1 MIIETKTQF
10 ADRQGV
16 NKSTVTRWAAA
27 GRLVLAPNGR
37 VMVEQSIA
45 KINASQ
51 GGRSDVA
58 DRHAQNRGQSI
69 PSATNATPGATHS
82 TVAIDDTDMQADAGD
97 IGEDRAYYKAIALD
111 RGNQQLKLD
120 EALKNGK
127 RLDGDDFKDVIELLG
142 HQLRGSVE
150 RFIDNLA
157 PQIAVLTD
165 ETERKEKIQSEIQS
179 LLEQFN

>member
-1 MIIETKTQF
+1 MIVTKTQY
-10 ADRQGV
+10 ADMKGV
-16 NKSTVTRWAAA
+16 NKSTVTRWGKA
-27 GRLVLAPNGR
+27 GRLALSESGKVL
-37 VMVEQSIA
+37 VEESD
-45 KINASQ
+45 KLINASQ

-58 DRHAQNRGQSI
+58 DRHALNRGQSI
-69 PSATNATPGATHS
+69 PSATNATPGAAHS
-82 TVAIDDTDMQADAGD
+82 TVAIDDADMQANASD

-111 RGNQQLKLD
+111 CGNQQLKLD

-157 PQIAVLTD
+157 PQIAVLTN